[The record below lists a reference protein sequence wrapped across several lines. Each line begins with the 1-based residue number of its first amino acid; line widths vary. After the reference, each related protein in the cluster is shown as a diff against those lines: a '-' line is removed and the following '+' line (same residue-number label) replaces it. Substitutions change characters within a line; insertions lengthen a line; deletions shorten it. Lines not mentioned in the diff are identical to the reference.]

1 MTLVSLSD
9 ELATLRPNPRTF
21 DQWLALK
28 PADADTVV
36 GYLRDST
43 IAIDPLLKTLRK
55 HGIPCTHSTVKA
67 YRESDD

>member
-1 MTLVSLSD
+1 MTPVSLAD

-28 PADADTVV
+28 PDDADAVI

-43 IAIDPLLKTLRK
+43 IQVEPLLRTLRK
-55 HGIPCTHSTVKA
+55 HGIPCTRETVKA
-67 YRESDD
+67 YRDSDE